1 MHGIIATIRTT
12 KGDKMGKKLA
22 KLIDVKSIVTFVLT
36 GGFIYLGITQA
47 VKPDQYLTIY
57 TMIISFYFGTQV
69 GKKEG
74 KEENDNE
81 DNSR

>member
-1 MHGIIATIRTT
+1 
-12 KGDKMGKKLA
+12 MGKKFA
-22 KLIDVKSIVTFVLT
+22 KLIDVKSIVTFLLT

-74 KEENDNE
+74 KEDNDNE

>member
-1 MHGIIATIRTT
+1 ML
-12 KGDKMGKKLA
+12 KKLA

-36 GGFIYLGITQA
+36 GGFLYLGITQA

-69 GKKEG
+69 GKKEE
-74 KEENDNE
+74 KEDKADEGD
-81 DNSR
+81 SR

>member
-1 MHGIIATIRTT
+1 
-12 KGDKMGKKLA
+12 MGKKLA
-22 KLIDVKSIVTFVLT
+22 KLIDVKSIVTFLLT

-57 TMIISFYFGTQV
+57 TLIISFYFGTQV

-81 DNSR
+81 DNTR

>member
-1 MHGIIATIRTT
+1 
-12 KGDKMGKKLA
+12 MGKKLS

-69 GKKEG
+69 GKKEE
-74 KEENDNE
+74 KEEKTDE
-81 DNSR
+81 DNTRERSS

>member
-1 MHGIIATIRTT
+1 
-12 KGDKMGKKLA
+12 MGKKLS
-22 KLIDVKSIVTFVLT
+22 KLIDVKSIVTFLLT

-69 GKKEG
+69 GKKEPKEDDDEKEG
-74 KEENDNE
+74 KA
-81 DNSR
+81 

>member
-1 MHGIIATIRTT
+1 
-12 KGDKMGKKLA
+12 MGKKLA
-22 KLIDVKSIVTFVLT
+22 KLIDVKSIVTFLLT

-74 KEENDNE
+74 EEENDNE